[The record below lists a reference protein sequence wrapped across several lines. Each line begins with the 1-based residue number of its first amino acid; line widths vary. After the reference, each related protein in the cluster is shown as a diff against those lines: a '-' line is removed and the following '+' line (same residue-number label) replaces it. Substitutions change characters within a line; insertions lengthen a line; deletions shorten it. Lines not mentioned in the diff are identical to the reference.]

1 MYPRRIPEKTTQLVP
16 PPSLWCR
23 GGSRNPPITL
33 DPPWRNQ
40 GVPHHLLP
48 IHAVMHVQ
56 KLTQFAALVVSLPAF
71 LPGLVAQG
79 VETNPEGVVTNSEGA
94 ETDPDSPQ
102 ADLDFEIIDADK
114 GLGKLTLPKGW
125 KVTAGGKEVKF
136 KSANG
141 SGGVCVNVQGR
152 VTRDRANKC
161 ATADDILGV
170 TVPSQTGARDLN
182 VCVTADDI
190 PIEVEDSRAM
200 VTVTGNNNTIT
211 VTKNRIRVEIAPK
224 PDGQGGTTP
233 SAGNTITVKRKAKGA
248 RIHLDGSAPGGT
260 TVVTQPESDGNITP
274 PSALSGSS
282 SLSGGAWTFNPNPS

>member
-1 MYPRRIPEKTTQLVP
+1 
-16 PPSLWCR
+16 
-23 GGSRNPPITL
+23 
-33 DPPWRNQ
+33 
-40 GVPHHLLP
+40 
-48 IHAVMHVQ
+48 MHVQ

-102 ADLDFEIIDADK
+102 ADLDFEIIDAEK
-114 GLGKLTLPKGW
+114 RLGKLTLPKGW

-152 VTRDRANKC
+152 VTRDRTNKC

-170 TVPSQTGARDLN
+170 TVPSQSARDLN

-190 PIEVEDSRAM
+190 PIEVEDEGAM
-200 VTVTGNNNTIT
+200 VTVAGNNNTVT
-211 VTKNRIRVEIAPK
+211 VTKKKIRVNIAPK

-233 SAGNTITVKRKAKGA
+233 SEGNTITVKRKVKDADI
-248 RIHLDGSAPGGT
+248 RLHGSAPGGT
-260 TVVTQPESDGNITP
+260 TVVTQPESNGNITP
-274 PSALSGSS
+274 PSGLSGSS
-282 SLSGGAWTFNPNPS
+282 SLSGGAWKFNPNPS